1 MNSGERG
8 EQGGGRR
15 RAGGEAL
22 NGGNGLNH
30 LLSIDQ
36 QPRGLIDN
44 TLSAESSSQSFYIT
58 LSLVPGAAGRT
69 GGSKWGSFVAA
80 KHRKTDG
87 KVNCSRDT
95 SAILFY

>member
-1 MNSGERG
+1 MNSRERG

-15 RAGGEAL
+15 RGAGEAL

-44 TLSAESSSQSFYIT
+44 TLSAESSS
-58 LSLVPGAAGRT
+58 
-69 GGSKWGSFVAA
+69 
-80 KHRKTDG
+80 
-87 KVNCSRDT
+87 
-95 SAILFY
+95 